1 MKNTLLTMSLSLFLA
16 ACGGGGDGAGDT
28 SPPPAV
34 LALAAAS
41 SETLAG
47 GKAIDLSASGVSV
60 NVNWQLAAG
69 SPGSL
74 SASSGATVRYQ
85 PPATLKDNARVTV
98 TATAGASTQS
108 ITLTVYPDPGT
119 PGLYLMAGDP
129 NGRPYPFSEADKDG
143 AAADARFFGPSTLAA
158 DRQGNVY
165 VIENQNPSP
174 SKQSGLVLRKL
185 AAAGQVSTLADYSNW
200 FGKPGAQPEP
210 IFIYPSG
217 IATDSQGNLFISDR
231 QVLSNSRSLIH
242 KLGADGANT
251 VFAGTDQ
258 TVSASVKDGT
268 GKDARFSAPT
278 LLGID
283 GADNLYVRD
292 DLDKQFLRKITP
304 QAVVTTIDSLPADLN
319 ADLNGNIYRIDPIR
333 FVVLQRAKDGTER
346 VIAGVDGVGGNRL
359 GALPGGLAR
368 PVAIARLGPA
378 SYAVIAETAILKLV
392 VPH

>member
-1 MKNTLLTMSLSLFLA
+1 MV
-16 ACGGGGDGAGDT
+16 ACGGGGSSGNPT
-28 SPPPAV
+28 PPPA
-34 LALAAAS
+34 LLSLSASS

-60 NVNWQLAAG
+60 NVSWQLAAG

-74 SASSGATVRYQ
+74 SAASGSNVRYQ
-85 PPATLKDNARVTV
+85 PPAALQANTRVTV
-98 TATAGASTQS
+98 TAAAGASTQS
-108 ITLTVYPDPGT
+108 LTLTVYPDPGT
-119 PGLYLMAGDP
+119 PGLYLLAGDP
-129 NGRPYPFSEADKDG
+129 NGRAYPFSEADKDG
-143 AAADARFFGPSTLAA
+143 AAAEARFFGPSTLAA

-185 AAAGQVSTLADYSNW
+185 SAAGQVSTLADASNW
-200 FGKPGAQPEP
+200 FGKPGNPP
-210 IFIYPSG
+210 GPYFIYPSG
-217 IATDSQGNLFISDR
+217 IAADSNGSLFITDR

-242 KLGADGANT
+242 KVGADGSNT
-251 VFAGTDQ
+251 VFAGSEQ
-258 TVSASVKDGT
+258 TLAASVKDGT
-268 GKDARFSAPT
+268 GSDARFSAPT
-278 LLGID
+278 MLGID

-304 QAVVTTIDSLPADLN
+304 QAMVSTIDSLPAELN
-319 ADLNGNIYRIDPIR
+319 ADLNGNSYRVDPIR

-346 VIAGVDGVGGNRL
+346 VIAGADGVSGNRL

-368 PVAIARLGPA
+368 PIAIAKLGPA
-378 SYAVIAETAILKLV
+378 SYAVIAETAIVKLV